1 MNFVFVYPT
10 KMILYPEVAEKK
22 LTEIL
27 KFSFLAY
34 NFLNKFINFK
44 SSTGTVLR

>member
-10 KMILYPEVAEKK
+10 KMIWYPEVAEKK

-27 KFSFLAY
+27 KFLAY
-34 NFLNKFINFK
+34 NFLKKFINFK
-44 SSTGTVLR
+44 SSIGTVLR